1 MGNETDDVPS
11 SPTPPTT
18 NQRWFASRQPEGN
31 ISERR
36 GLKATLPQRR
46 TSVADPMPPAITNVF
61 TQHGINPER
70 VRRRCPAALH
80 YDVTRIQT
88 MLQFLSAKR
97 LDPAKVINKRPQIL
111 QMNTKVVA
119 SNLVFLQMLPMNV
132 RKVVEMS
139 PELLSLPCHTI
150 QTKIDAL
157 AHLGFVP
164 ETVLKRF
171 PALISLDLD
180 AIRSRIAFL
189 HHLGLD
195 YKLIVIRSFPAFGLS
210 PATIQS
216 KFTYLIDVG
225 LDAARIIDAQPSVLG
240 RNIDRTLQPI
250 ITFST
255 KDMGRSLEKINQT
268 PACLTYSLEKHIKPR
283 YWYMMAHGRRTD
295 FSLSSL
301 CNLSNQSHR
310 RAPAYAHF
318 HCSEIAEM
326 LSQNFDF
333 G

>member
-1 MGNETDDVPS
+1 MGNTRGRFAATKVLRPHL
-11 SPTPPTT
+11 TT

-97 LDPAKVINKRPQIL
+97 LDPAMVINKRPQIL

-255 KDMGRSLEKINQT
+255 KDMGRFWRKSIRL
-268 PACLTYSLEKHIKPR
+268 L
-283 YWYMMAHGRRTD
+283 
-295 FSLSSL
+295 
-301 CNLSNQSHR
+301 
-310 RAPAYAHF
+310 RA
-318 HCSEIAEM
+318 
-326 LSQNFDF
+326 
-333 G
+333 